1 MTKRTFL
8 VTGASKGI
16 GRALSERLAAA
27 GHLVVGIAR
36 GADPSFP
43 GTLVSLDLN
52 DSKTAG
58 EAFVELARQ
67 HDFDGV
73 VNNVGLAKLQ
83 RVGEIDLTDL
93 DNIMRVNLHPTVQTT
108 QALLPGLKAK
118 GWGRIVNISSLTVL
132 GIAQRS
138 AYAASKAAVNTF
150 TRIWALELAETGIT
164 VNGVAPG
171 PIETELFRK
180 NTPSGSEAEQ
190 RFLSLIPMR
199 RLGRPEEIAAA
210 IAFLLSDEAS
220 YITGQTIF
228 VDGGGS
234 VGRAAA

>member
-16 GRALSERLAAA
+16 GRALSERLAIA
-27 GHLVVGIAR
+27 GHHVVGIAR
-36 GADPSFP
+36 GADASFP
-43 GTLVSLDLN
+43 GTLVSIDLN
-52 DSKTAG
+52 DSKAAG
-58 EAFVELARQ
+58 EAFQDLAQRY
-67 HDFDGV
+67 DFDGV
-73 VNNVGLAKLQ
+73 VNNVGLVRLH
-83 RVGEIDLTDL
+83 RVGEIGLADVD
-93 DNIMRVNLHPTVQTT
+93 DIMRVNLHPTIQTT
-108 QALLPGLKAK
+108 QALLPGMKARN
-118 GWGRIVNISSLTVL
+118 WGRVVNISSLTVL

-138 AYAASKAAVNTF
+138 AYAAAKAAINTF

-171 PIETELFRK
+171 PIETELFRA
-180 NTPSGSEAEQ
+180 NTPAGSEAEQ

-199 RLGRPEEIAAA
+199 RLGKPDEIAAT

-220 YITGQTIF
+220 FITGQTIF

-234 VGRAAA
+234 IGKAAA